1 MSLLFHDDID
11 PALLQQAVNAA
22 IGRFPLLSAKIRKG
36 VFWNYFEQSG
46 DPLLVERETTYPCYP
61 MKNLWAGHLARV
73 LYFGKKLSVEVFH
86 ALTDGA
92 GAVEFLKA
100 VAYQYLLLKGHE
112 IDPEGKI
119 MLPNEGNTK
128 YETED
133 SFKSYYAPRRFQKQK
148 QPRPYR
154 IKGATVEPYGNIV
167 ISGEIATEEIKA
179 ASKAMGLTITQYLT
193 AVLVFAIFQENLRYG
208 LYHETITVA
217 VPVNLRSFFPSRSL
231 RNFFGV
237 ANICVPV
244 SPETTFEGVAQAVKD
259 EFSKKVTRSYL
270 E

>member
-1 MSLLFHDDID
+1 MPQSCLRQLQKESNTSTYRVSLIFHESID
-11 PALLQQAVNAA
+11 PALLQQAVNVA

-46 DPLLVERETTYPCYP
+46 DPLLVEQETNYPCYP
-61 MKNLWAGHLARV
+61 MKNLWAGHLVRV

-119 MLPNEGNTK
+119 MLPNEGSAK

-133 SFKSYYAPRRFQKQK
+133 SFKSYYTP
-148 QPRPYR
+148 
-154 IKGATVEPYGNIV
+154 
-167 ISGEIATEEIKA
+167 
-179 ASKAMGLTITQYLT
+179 
-193 AVLVFAIFQENLRYG
+193 
-208 LYHETITVA
+208 
-217 VPVNLRSFFPSRSL
+217 
-231 RNFFGV
+231 
-237 ANICVPV
+237 
-244 SPETTFEGVAQAVKD
+244 
-259 EFSKKVTRSYL
+259 
-270 E
+270 